1 MNDTSL
7 NQLLQ
12 QFVDFLSLEKGYTA
26 NTCRAYTHDLEDF
39 LQYFMKNRALP
50 MTIDAD
56 NTDAD
61 ASDIDAVSGLVIRGY
76 LGQLHK
82 QKIKKTSIARKI
94 SSIRTFFK
102 FLEKHGVITE
112 NPAES
117 VLTPKQEKP
126 VPSYLTVDEVFR
138 LLDSIDTKNLNGK
151 RNRAILETLYSAG
164 IRVAELVGLD
174 VPDVDFSGKT
184 IRVRG
189 KGNKERIVP
198 IGDPAVDALR
208 RYLGAGRPLL
218 LDGAAATGAGAASAT
233 AMPTPVTDAVFVT
246 ARGAPLG
253 VREAREVVVRTA
265 RRAGLGHVTP
275 HTLRHSVA
283 THLLERGADL
293 RQVQELLG
301 HASLVTTQRYTHLSR
316 GQLREIH
323 TAAHPRAR
331 ARATGQ
337 AAGGSGTVRGP
348 G

>member
-164 IRVAELVGLD
+164 ILVAELVGLD

-198 IGDPAVDALR
+198 IGAPAL
-208 RYLGAGRPLL
+208 
-218 LDGAAATGAGAASAT
+218 SAVQ
-233 AMPTPVTDAVFVT
+233 AY
-246 ARGAPLG
+246 
-253 VREAREVVVRTA
+253 REALQAQKDISANGKGPLFLNKNMGRLTTRSVA
-265 RRAGLGHVTP
+265 RMLSKAALEAGLTVPVSP
-275 HTLRHSVA
+275 HDLRHSFA
-283 THLLERGADL
+283 THMLDAGLDL
-293 RQVQELLG
+293 RMVQELLG
-301 HASLVTTQRYTHLSR
+301 HKQLSTTQKYTHVSIDRLM
-316 GQLREIH
+316 
-323 TAAHPRAR
+323 AAYDDAHPRK
-331 ARATGQ
+331 
-337 AAGGSGTVRGP
+337 
-348 G
+348 